1 MISSP
6 TVLQRSIAFEMK
18 RLRQE
23 AGLTQTKAAELS
35 GYTDGAINHLEK
47 RNRRP
52 QKPMIVSLLKIYGR
66 EDLLHTFEDRLRLM
80 NRPNWWANQPGS
92 QFPTGFDIYL
102 GLEDGASAIDWWEPL
117 IVPGI
122 MQTEDYARRVLS
134 PGPTQLE
141 PDELQS
147 RVELRQRRQEILTRS
162 ENPVQLWVVTTEFAL
177 IHIGGP
183 AEINRGQLEHLLT
196 LAKLPNVDLQVIPM
210 AAGIDTTH
218 GTRGPF
224 THLKFDQDDDPGVVY
239 VETQPRAVWFEK
251 HEDISAYA
259 QVMNYLRALA
269 AGTEESAE
277 LIEKHRKE
285 ATR

>member
-6 TVLQRSIAFEMK
+6 TVMQRSIAFEMK
-18 RLRQE
+18 RLRLE

-52 QKPMIVSLLKIYGR
+52 QKPMIVALLKAYER
-66 EDLLHTFEDRLRLM
+66 EDLLQKFEDKLRLM

-92 QFPTGFDIYL
+92 EFPTGFDIYL

-117 IVPGI
+117 VIPGLL
-122 MQTEDYARRVLS
+122 QTENYARRVLS
-134 PGPTQLE
+134 PGPTQLD

-147 RVELRQRRQEILTRS
+147 RVELRQRRQQILTRS
-162 ENPVQLWVVTTEFAL
+162 ENPVQLWVVTTEFTLA
-177 IHIGGP
+177 HMGGP
-183 AEINRGQLEHLLT
+183 TEIKRGQLEHLLSLT
-196 LAKLPNVDLQVIPM
+196 RLPNVELQVIPM
-210 AAGIDTTH
+210 SVGIETTH

-251 HEDISAYA
+251 YDDIEAYA
-259 QVMNYLRALA
+259 LVMNHLRALA
-269 AGTEESAE
+269 AGTEESAAI
-277 LIEKHRKE
+277 IERHRKE
-285 ATR
+285 VK